1 MPIRSFREADVRGKR
16 VLVRVDFNVPLD
28 GSEIRD
34 DTRVQAA
41 LPTIRALRDAG
52 ARIIL
57 ASHLGRPKGKVDP
70 KYSLGPVGKHLS
82 SLLGAKVPVAGD
94 VVGEAARSLVSGL
107 GPGQVMLLENL
118 RFEPGEE
125 KNDAQFVN
133 ALAGLADIYVNDAFG
148 AAHRAHAS
156 TTGVARKLPSYAG
169 DLMLRE
175 IEALQKLVDQPRV
188 GFVAI
193 IGGAKVSDKI
203 GVLERL
209 VERVETLIIGG
220 GMANTFLI
228 EAGLDVGTSLT
239 EPDSVTASSDI
250 RRAAERAGTSLILPI
265 DAVVAESISSVE
277 IRTVKVSEVPAGTGI
292 YDIGPESSELFS
304 TEIANARTIFW
315 NGPMGVFEHVQFA
328 KGTMAVAQAVAGS
341 DAYSV
346 VGGGD
351 SVAAIEQAGFA
362 DQISHVSTGGGAS
375 LEFIEGRELPGI
387 IALEQQS

>member
-1 MPIRSFREADVRGKR
+1 VRGKR

-34 DTRVQAA
+34 DTRIQAA
-41 LPTIRALRDAG
+41 LPTIRALTDSG
-52 ARIIL
+52 ARVIL

-70 KYSLGPVGKHLS
+70 KYSLAPVGKHLA
-82 SLLGAKVPVAGD
+82 SLLGADVAVAAD
-94 VVGEAARSLVSGL
+94 VVGESARGLAAKLE
-107 GPGQVMLLENL
+107 PGQVMLLENL

-125 KNDAQFVN
+125 GNDDQFVG
-133 ALAGLADIYVNDAFG
+133 ALADLADIYVNDAFG
-148 AAHRAHAS
+148 AAHRAHGS
-156 TTGVARKLPSYAG
+156 TSGVAGKLPAFAG

-175 IEALQKLVDQPRV
+175 IKALQTLVERPRE

-209 VERVETLIIGG
+209 VERVETLMIGG
-220 GMANTFLI
+220 GMANTFLL
-228 EAGLDVGTSLT
+228 EAGHNVGTSLT
-239 EPDSVTASSDI
+239 EPDSVPSATDI
-250 RRAAERAGTSLILPI
+250 RQAANRCGTKLLLPV
-265 DAVVAESISSVE
+265 DGVVAPPMTSTETL
-277 IRTVKVSEVPAGTGI
+277 TVPVGEVPESSGI
-292 YDIGPESSELFS
+292 YDIGRESIELFS
-304 TEIANARTIFW
+304 AAIAPARTIFW
-315 NGPMGVFEHVQFA
+315 NGPMGVFEQARFA
-328 KGTMAVAQAVAGS
+328 NGTMAIAHAVASS

-351 SVAAIEQAGFA
+351 SVAAIEQAGIA

-387 IALEQQS
+387 VALEQQT

>member
-1 MPIRSFREADVRGKR
+1 MPIRSFRDADVRGKR

-70 KYSLGPVGKHLS
+70 KYSIGPVGKHLS
-82 SLLGAKVPVAGD
+82 SLLGVQIPVAAD
-94 VVGEAARSLVSGL
+94 VVGDSARGRASGL
-107 GPGQVMLLENL
+107 EPGQVMLLENL

-125 KNDAQFVN
+125 KNDSQFVSK
-133 ALAGLADIYVNDAFG
+133 LADLADIYVNDAFG

-156 TTGVARKLPSYAG
+156 TTGVAGKLPSYAG

-175 IEALQKLVDQPRV
+175 IEALRKLVDRPRG

-203 GVLERL
+203 RVLERL

-220 GMANTFLI
+220 GMANTFLF
-228 EAGLDVGTSLT
+228 EAGLEVGVSLT
-239 EPDSVTASSDI
+239 EPDAVSASTAIRQEAKRHKTRLLLPVDAIVATSIDSSATHSVPVTRVLADS
-250 RRAAERAGTSLILPI
+250 
-265 DAVVAESISSVE
+265 
-277 IRTVKVSEVPAGTGI
+277 GI
-292 YDIGPESSELFS
+292 YDIGPET
-304 TEIANARTIFW
+304 TEIFSKAIEAARTIFW
-315 NGPMGVFEHVQFA
+315 NGPMGVFEHDQFA
-328 KGTMAVAQAVAGS
+328 KGTIAVAHAVAES

-351 SVAAIEQAGFA
+351 SVASIKQAGIA
-362 DQISHVSTGGGAS
+362 DQVSHVSTGGGAS